1 MRFEYLIAKKFMLGG
16 SGSGPSRL
24 NGWVSIIGMIIGTFA
39 ILISLSVMNGFEE
52 RVINKLIG
60 FEGDL
65 RITSNSSN
73 NLEQIFNQIIS
84 NPSVDEALLYK
95 ERVGLILAKDDSKRI
110 VTFKSINMDNLSSFY
125 NIDYINN
132 AKVESEKGIAVG
144 YLLAQR
150 LNIDVG
156 DQLTIMSPVDQSNSI
171 GLPLLVNVEVSKIF
185 NSEVLDFDDRVVFI
199 SEEIGDRIFLRKKN
213 YDGIDIRLKD
223 RNKLSHVKLKL
234 QNDYKKLSINS
245 WEDLHKA
252 LITAMRL
259 ERLGAL
265 AVLCLI
271 ILVSSFNLISTLVL
285 VIIQKI
291 RQIGILR
298 AIGSSSKNIRK
309 IVLIQGVLIGGV
321 GASIGI
327 VASLLLI
334 TIQNIYGIIPIPSDI
349 YFINQ
354 LPMIIKPNDVLIVM
368 FISLIFIIVSS
379 LIASRQA
386 IIIGIRDSLQWEK

>member
-65 RITSNSSN
+65 RITSNSST

-132 AKVESEKGIAVG
+132 AKIESEKGIAVG

-309 IVLIQGVLIGGV
+309 IVLIQGVLIGGI

>member
-65 RITSNSSN
+65 RITSNSST

-132 AKVESEKGIAVG
+132 AKIESEKGIAVG

-271 ILVSSFNLISTLVL
+271 ILVSSFNLVSTLVL

-309 IVLIQGVLIGGV
+309 IVLIQGVLIGGI

-334 TIQNIYGIIPIPSDI
+334 KIQNIYGIIPIPSDI

>member
-1 MRFEYLIAKKFMLGG
+1 MRFELLIAKKFMLGG

-52 RVINKLIG
+52 RVIKKLIG

-65 RITSNSSN
+65 RITSSPDT
-73 NLEQIFNQIIS
+73 NLDKVYNQIIS
-84 NPSVDEALLYK
+84 DPSVDKALLYK
-95 ERVGLILAKDDSKRI
+95 ERVGLILSKDNSKRI
-110 VTFKSINMDNLSSFY
+110 VTFKSINMDKLSSFY

-132 AKVESEKGIAVG
+132 AKVKSEKGVALG

-156 DQLTIMSPVDQSNSI
+156 DQLTLMSPVDQSNSI
-171 GLPLLVNVEVSKIF
+171 GIPILVNVEVSKIF

-199 SEEIGDRIFLRKKN
+199 SEEIADRIFLRKKN
-213 YDGIDIRLKD
+213 HDGIDIRLRD
-223 RNKLSHVKLKL
+223 RKKLSLFKLML

-252 LITAMRL
+252 LVTAMRL

-298 AIGSSSKNIRK
+298 AIGSSNKSIRK
-309 IVLIQGVLIGGV
+309 IILIQGILIGGV
-321 GASIGI
+321 GVFIGI
-327 VASLLLI
+327 IASLLLI

-368 FISLIFIIVSS
+368 FISLIFITVSS

>member
-1 MRFEYLIAKKFMLGG
+1 MRFELLIAKKFMLGG

-52 RVINKLIG
+52 RVIKKLIG

-65 RITSNSSN
+65 RITSSPDT
-73 NLEQIFNQIIS
+73 NLDKVYNQIIS
-84 NPSVDEALLYK
+84 DPSVDKALLYK
-95 ERVGLILAKDDSKRI
+95 ERVGLILSKDNSKRI
-110 VTFKSINMDNLSSFY
+110 VTFKSINMDKLSSFY

-132 AKVESEKGIAVG
+132 AKVKSEKGVAVG

-156 DQLTIMSPVDQSNSI
+156 DQLTLMSPVDQSNSI
-171 GLPLLVNVEVSKIF
+171 GIPILVNVEVSKIF

-199 SEEIGDRIFLRKKN
+199 SEEIADRIFLRKKN
-213 YDGIDIRLKD
+213 HDGIDIRLRD
-223 RNKLSHVKLKL
+223 RKKLSLFKSKL

-252 LITAMRL
+252 LVTAMRL

-298 AIGSSSKNIRK
+298 AIGSSNKSIRK
-309 IVLIQGVLIGGV
+309 IILIQGILIGGV
-321 GASIGI
+321 GVFIGI
-327 VASLLLI
+327 IASLLLI

-368 FISLIFIIVSS
+368 FISLIFITVSS

>member
-65 RITSNSSN
+65 RITSNSST

-84 NPSVDEALLYK
+84 SPSVDEALLYK

-354 LPMIIKPNDVLIVM
+354 LPMIIRPNDVLIVM
-368 FISLIFIIVSS
+368 IISLIFIIVSS

>member
-354 LPMIIKPNDVLIVM
+354 LPMIIRPNDVLIVM

>member
-16 SGSGPSRL
+16 SRSGPSRL

-65 RITSNSSN
+65 RITSNSST

-354 LPMIIKPNDVLIVM
+354 LPMIIRPNDVLIVM

>member
-1 MRFEYLIAKKFMLGG
+1 MRFELLIAKKFMLGG

-52 RVINKLIG
+52 RVIKKLIG

-65 RITSNSSN
+65 RIASSPDT
-73 NLEQIFNQIIS
+73 NLDKVYNQIIS
-84 NPSVDEALLYK
+84 DSSVDKALLYK
-95 ERVGLILAKDDSKRI
+95 ERIGLILSKGNTKRI
-110 VTFKSINMDNLSSFY
+110 VTFKSINMDKLSSFY

-132 AKVESEKGIAVG
+132 AKVKSEKGVALG

-156 DQLTIMSPVDQSNSI
+156 DQLTLMSPVDQSNSI
-171 GLPLLVNVEVSKIF
+171 GIPILVNVEVSKIF

-199 SEEIGDRIFLRKKN
+199 SEEIADRIFLRKKN
-213 YDGIDIRLKD
+213 HDGIDIRLRD
-223 RNKLSHVKLKL
+223 RKKLSLFKLML

-252 LITAMRL
+252 LVTAMRL

-298 AIGSSSKNIRK
+298 AIGSSNKSIRK
-309 IVLIQGVLIGGV
+309 IILIQGILIGGV
-321 GASIGI
+321 GVFIGI
-327 VASLLLI
+327 IASLLLI

-368 FISLIFIIVSS
+368 FISLIFITVSS

>member
-65 RITSNSSN
+65 RITSNSST

-354 LPMIIKPNDVLIVM
+354 LPMIIRPNDVLIVM
-368 FISLIFIIVSS
+368 IISLIFIIVSS